1 MIKKVISFLVL
12 SLCLLVSVSLQAQP
26 HFGDTATEIALPSV
40 NGDTITLSSLRGKV
54 VLVDFWASWCG
65 PCRWTNKKI
74 AKVYDA
80 YKEKG
85 FEIFG
90 VSVDENK
97 KAWLKAIRK
106 DKISWIQVNDNSGRE
121 SKIAADW
128 SVYAIPTSYL
138 IGRDGKLIAMDLS
151 SKELEKTL
159 KKILE

>member
-1 MIKKVISFLVL
+1 
-12 SLCLLVSVSLQAQP
+12 
-26 HFGDTATEIALPSV
+26 
-40 NGDTITLSSLRGKV
+40 
-54 VLVDFWASWCG
+54 
-65 PCRWTNKKI
+65 
-74 AKVYDA
+74 
-80 YKEKG
+80 
-85 FEIFG
+85 
-90 VSVDENK
+90 SVDENK